1 MHLSSIAVTFS
12 PKSRARA
19 HSPYPRGEASSG
31 SVSRAQSRAG
41 SGGRRPAVTAFR
53 LTRVVIACSFGTNS
67 SRTSFGLPKGIEA
80 LLSKLFVARP
90 RRDDDARLRGPA
102 AAVDRLLDAVVADIG
117 RPSQSPPFFIHRCYA
132 GSVLTSTEHRG
143 TADGKPVHIF
153 LSEVSVKLTGSDTWM
168 KAE

>member
-41 SGGRRPAVTAFR
+41 SGGRRPAVTALR

-117 RPSQSPPFFIHRCYA
+117 RPSAKSAVLHSPLLRRFCADLNGAPRHRRWQARAHLPF
-132 GSVLTSTEHRG
+132 
-143 TADGKPVHIF
+143 
-153 LSEVSVKLTGSDTWM
+153 
-168 KAE
+168 

>member
-1 MHLSSIAVTFS
+1 VRQAPGASAERSRGLDLGADDLLSLPFD
-12 PKSRARA
+12 SRELLSRVRSEQTAR
-19 HSPYPRGEASSG
+19 G
-31 SVSRAQSRAG
+31 
-41 SGGRRPAVTAFR
+41 
-53 LTRVVIACSFGTNS
+53 
-67 SRTSFGLPKGIEA
+67 TSFGLPKGIEA

-153 LSEVSVKLTGSDTWM
+153 LSDVSVKLTGSDTWM